1 MVRFD
6 LSRGSL
12 ARPSKTEDC
21 HRGLKQCTGVEK
33 VQVRLA
39 RIQTPIEFALRAF
52 LCLEIGRLHIG
63 ISWYEARASPIRK
76 TVSPLSAPLFPI
88 PRPEPIPSPGP

>member
-39 RIQTPIEFALRAF
+39 RTQTPIEFALRAF

-63 ISWYEARASPIRK
+63 ISWYEARASPHPRDGEPTICP
-76 TVSPLSAPLFPI
+76 SFPD
-88 PRPEPIPSPGP
+88 SST